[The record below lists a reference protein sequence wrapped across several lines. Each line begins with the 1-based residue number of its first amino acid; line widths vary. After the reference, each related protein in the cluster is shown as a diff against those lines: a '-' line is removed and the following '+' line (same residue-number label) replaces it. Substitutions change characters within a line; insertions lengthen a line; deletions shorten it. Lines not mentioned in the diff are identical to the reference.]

1 MRKEYN
7 RLFDKITSS
16 MSDKELLEA
25 ALRKAE
31 NMKSEKKT
39 INIRKPIVIAC
50 AAVAVLACG
59 ATAAAV
65 TGLLDFDTL
74 FGNRIVAENEQLGYE
89 LIGDARDVVITCS
102 DNNYNVSLNGVTGN
116 ANSIIASVE
125 ISRKDGGSMRE
136 LARSHDISMP
146 DIRDV
151 KLTYNNDG
159 MEPKPLQLG
168 YSGEYTETD
177 SVAYTMKISM
187 QRDDFSSED
196 VLSGK
201 RISMSLDDYGFTP
214 DSDGF
219 DIQIEF
225 TYVPSEKS
233 LEQLTAA
240 DVSAPCEILYNISA
254 FSETETE
261 LPTGRD
267 IPLETIITAIDIR
280 PNEGM
285 LHGSF
290 SFVEGYNWEDYT
302 VSTFMCNNDVKLI
315 RNDGT
320 DIPVFLSGYNMVR
333 DGSSV
338 TFVMD
343 LEYRPMTDPTETAVD
358 LSTVTALSI
367 NSTEYPLA

>member
-1 MRKEYN
+1 
-7 RLFDKITSS
+7 

-31 NMKSEKKT
+31 NMNNETKK
-39 INIRKPIVIAC
+39 ISMRKPIVIAC
-50 AAVAVLACG
+50 AAAAVLACG
-59 ATAAAV
+59 VTAAAV

-74 FGNRIVAENEQLGYE
+74 FGNRIVAESEQLGYE
-89 LIGDARDVVITCS
+89 LIGDAHDVLITCS
-102 DNNYNVSLNGVTGN
+102 DDNYNVSLNGVTGN

-125 ISRKDGGSMRE
+125 VSRKDGGSMME

-146 DIRDV
+146 DYRDV

-159 MEPKPLQLG
+159 LEPKPLQLG
-168 YSGEYTETD
+168 FTGEFTETG
-177 SVAYTMKISM
+177 SVAYTMQISM

-196 VLSGK
+196 GLSGK
-201 RISMSLDDYGFTP
+201 RISMWLDDFGYTP
-214 DSDGF
+214 DRDGF

-225 TYVPSEKS
+225 TYIPSEKS

-267 IPLETIITAIDIR
+267 IPLVTEITAIDIR

-302 VSTFMCNNDVKLI
+302 ISTFMCNNDVRLI
-315 RNDGT
+315 RTDGT
-320 DIPVFLSGYNMVR
+320 DVPVFLGGYNMER
-333 DGSSV
+333 DGSIV
-338 TFVMD
+338 TFSMD

-358 LSTVTALSI
+358 LSTVKSISI
-367 NSTEYPLA
+367 NGTDYLLS